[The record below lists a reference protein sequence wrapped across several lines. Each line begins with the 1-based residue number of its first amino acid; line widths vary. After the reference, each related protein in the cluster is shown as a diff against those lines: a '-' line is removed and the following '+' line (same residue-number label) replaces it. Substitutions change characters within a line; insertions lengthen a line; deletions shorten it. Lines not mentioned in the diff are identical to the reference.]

1 MFTAMLLC
9 YIIVDVTVS
18 LRSQVK
24 SVIEGNDYVANI
36 GFEPTDLM
44 TSFEVI
50 VETYSCG
57 GSTGANR

>member
-1 MFTAMLLC
+1 MFTVMLLC
-9 YIIVDVTVS
+9 YIIAGVTVS

-36 GFEPTDLM
+36 GIEPTDLM
-44 TSFEVI
+44 TSFDVI

-57 GSTGANR
+57 GSIEANR